1 MTSWQSS
8 NVAANGIHL
17 HVTRTGGEKP
27 ALVLVHGVTDS
38 GLCWS
43 PVAARL
49 ATDYDVVMVD
59 ARGHG
64 QSDAPEDGYDLITLA
79 DDLADDL
86 AGVVQALELDRPLF
100 IGHSL
105 GAVTTLVMAARHPDV
120 PRAIVLEDPPAW
132 WVRSLD
138 SESLPRSTGIRDW
151 VIELKNKTREQI
163 LAEGRAQNP
172 LWSEA
177 ELAPWADSK
186 VDVSA
191 DAMVRLFTPNHTA
204 GIVWD
209 ELLRCITCPALA
221 LTAELSLGGALA
233 PAGVEALRLLV
244 PQLHAVHIADA
255 GHNIRREQ
263 FARYMDAVSSFLA
276 VLPH

>member
-1 MTSWQSS
+1 
-8 NVAANGIHL
+8 
-17 HVTRTGGEKP
+17 
-27 ALVLVHGVTDS
+27 LVHGVTDS